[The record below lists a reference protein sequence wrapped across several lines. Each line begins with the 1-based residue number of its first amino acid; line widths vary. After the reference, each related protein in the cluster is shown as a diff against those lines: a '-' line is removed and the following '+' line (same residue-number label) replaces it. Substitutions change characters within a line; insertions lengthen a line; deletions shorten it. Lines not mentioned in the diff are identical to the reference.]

1 MGAGAGFFVCRVAGD
16 INPELRR
23 NASARVSARLKNF
36 RWLLLPGVFAL
47 SLAALATTGEPLR
60 DAVSILSLDAAQ
72 AGERRQVS
80 LRGVVTAAEPDW
92 RGQFFVQDGTGGI
105 FVENLGQE
113 PPTPGDLVEVEGVT
127 HPGAFAPIVSAPVWR
142 KIGVAPLPEAKRA
155 SIEDL
160 KAGHEDSQRVEV
172 VGVVRTARVEGPSLL
187 LDLSVAGNRLQVRA
201 RMEPGRSPE
210 KLVAARVRVRGTTAM
225 HYIGA
230 LRHLTAPVVYVP
242 RTEDFTV
249 LESEQADPFDEPVTP
264 VNNIA
269 QYRRGRHAEQRVH
282 VRGVVTLQRPGEGLF
297 LQDASGGL
305 QIETAQSGL
314 HAVGEPVEAVGFVE
328 YEGHLPVLRDAM
340 LRRAPGPPAPVAAR
354 IVPFAEIA
362 RGEHHGE
369 NITLRGRILHRS
381 TRLHTRPDGRVEGCV
396 TTLLVQGPEI
406 TFTMEHLGA
415 EENPALASIPVG
427 SVVEAEGVC
436 MSTIDAVAKLHS
448 LLLLLPDPPRVRV
461 IAKPSWLTPTRLLIG
476 LAALSVGLVIVV
488 AWLLTVAKKNARL
501 RCLVRELEQAQR
513 ELQEA
518 HDTLEQKVEE
528 RSMQLQVEMT
538 ARKTAEVQFRAVLAE
553 RTRLARDLHDTLE
566 QTLAGIALRLNTAA
580 KLSRRDPDAS
590 DTHLQLA
597 RNWLHQSQVGLRR
610 SIWDLRSRELEQF
623 DLASALQSS
632 ADHLVQGTD
641 IALEFETKGV
651 AQGLPEVV
659 EENVL
664 RIGQEALTNI
674 AKHAHA
680 SRVRILLEFGPSL
693 LRLRV
698 EDDGAGFSPGA
709 KPADGHFG
717 LTGMEERAKR
727 IAGSITV
734 TSAPGQGTSIVLE
747 VPLEAGSTPASPPNH
762 STSVS

>member
-1 MGAGAGFFVCRVAGD
+1 MAGD
-16 INPELRR
+16 LNPELRR
-23 NASARVSARLKNF
+23 LAGARVTATPKAPRLRF
-36 RWLLLPGVFAL
+36 LLGIFSLGLAPLP
-47 SLAALATTGEPLR
+47 AAGGPLR
-60 DAVSILSLDAAQ
+60 DAASILSLNAEQ
-72 AGERRQVS
+72 AGERQQVS

-92 RGQFFVQDGTGGI
+92 RGQFFVQDETGGI
-105 FVENLGQE
+105 FVENLGHE
-113 PPTPGDLVEVEGVT
+113 PPAPGDVVQVEGVT
-127 HPGAFAPIVSAPVWR
+127 HPGAFAPIVSAPVWK
-142 KIGVAPLPEAKRA
+142 KIGVAPLPEARRA

-172 VGVVRTARVEGPSLL
+172 VGVVRTARAEGPGLI
-187 LDLSVAGNRLQVRA
+187 LDLSVAGNRLQVRTRVDA
-201 RMEPGRSPE
+201 GRTPE
-210 KLVAARVRVRGTTAM
+210 KLIAARVRVRGTTAM

-242 RTEDFTV
+242 REEDFTV
-249 LESEQADPFDEPVTP
+249 LGSEQADPFDEAVMP

-305 QIETAQSGL
+305 RIETAQRGL

-328 YEGHLPVLRDAM
+328 YEGHLPVLRDAV
-340 LRRAPGPPAPVAAR
+340 LRRAAGPPAPVAAR
-354 IVPFAEIA
+354 KVPFNEIA

-381 TRLHTRPDGRVEGCV
+381 TRPHTRPDGRVEGFA
-396 TTLLVQGPEI
+396 TTWLVQGPEI

-415 EENPALASIPVG
+415 EENPALAAIPVG

-436 MSTIDAVAKLHS
+436 VSTIDAVAKLHS

-461 IAKPSWLTPTRLLIG
+461 IARPSWLTPARLLIG
-476 LAALSVGLVIVV
+476 LAALSAGLVIVV

-501 RCLVRELEQAQR
+501 RGLVRELEQAQR

-528 RSMQLQVEMT
+528 RSAQLQVEMT
-538 ARKTAEVQFRAVLAE
+538 ARKTAEVQFKAVLAE

-623 DLASALQSS
+623 DLASALKCS
-632 ADHLVQGTD
+632 ADQLVQGTD

-680 SRVRILLEFGPSL
+680 PRVRIALEFDPRL

-698 EDDGAGFSPGA
+698 EDDGAGFNPGA

-734 TSAPGQGTSIVLE
+734 ASAPGRGTSIVVE
-747 VPLEAGSTPASPPNH
+747 VPLETASAPASQANPSPAP
-762 STSVS
+762 

>member
-1 MGAGAGFFVCRVAGD
+1 M
-16 INPELRR
+16 I
-23 NASARVSARLKNF
+23 
-36 RWLLLPGVFAL
+36 LPGVFAL
-47 SLAALATTGEPLR
+47 SLVATFATGGPLR
-60 DAVSILSLDAAQ
+60 DAASILSLTAEQ
-72 AGERRQVS
+72 AGARQQVI
-80 LRGVVTAAEPDW
+80 LQGVVTAAEPDW
-92 RGQFFVQDGTGGI
+92 RGQFFVQDDTGGI
-105 FVENLGQE
+105 FVENLGHE
-113 PPTPGDLVEVEGVT
+113 PPAPGDVVQVEGVT
-127 HPGAFAPIVSAPVWR
+127 HPGAFAPIISAPVWR
-142 KIGVAPLPEAKRA
+142 RLGSAPLPEAKRA
-155 SIEDL
+155 AIEDI

-172 VGVVRTARVEGPSLL
+172 VGVVRTARIEGQSLIFE
-187 LDLSVAGNRLQVRA
+187 LSVAGNRLQVQARA
-201 RMEPGRSPE
+201 GAGRRPE
-210 KLVAARVRVRGTTAM
+210 KLIAARVRVRGTTAM

-242 RTEDFTV
+242 REEDFTV
-249 LESEQADPFDEPVTP
+249 LESEQENPFDQPVTP

-282 VRGVVTLQRPGEGLF
+282 VHGVVTLQRPGEGLF

-305 QIETAQSGL
+305 RIETAQRGL

-328 YEGHLPVLRDAM
+328 YEGHLPVLRDAV

-354 IVPFAEIA
+354 LVPFNEIA

-369 NITLRGRILHRS
+369 NIILRGRILHRS
-381 TRLHTRPDGRVEGCV
+381 TRPHTRQDGRVEGFV
-396 TTLLVQGPEI
+396 TTWLVQGPEI

-415 EENPALASIPVG
+415 EENPALAGIPEG

-448 LLLLLPDPPRVRV
+448 LRLLLPDPPRVRV
-461 IAKPSWLTPTRLLIG
+461 VARPSWLTPARLLIG
-476 LAALSVGLVIVV
+476 LAALSLGLVIVV

-501 RCLVRELEQAQR
+501 RGLVRDLELAQR

-528 RSMQLQVEMT
+528 RSAQLQVEMT

-580 KLSRRDPDAS
+580 KLSRRDPEAS

-623 DLASALQSS
+623 DLASALKCS
-632 ADHLVQGTD
+632 ADQLVQGTD
-641 IALEFETKGV
+641 IALDFETRGV

-680 SRVRILLEFGPSL
+680 TRVRIALEFDPGV
-693 LRLRV
+693 LRLHV
-698 EDDGAGFSPGA
+698 EDDGAGFNPGA

-734 TSAPGQGTSIVLE
+734 TSAPGQGTSIVVE
-747 VPLEAGSTPASPPNH
+747 VPLENSPAPKPHPEPPPAP
-762 STSVS
+762 

>member
-1 MGAGAGFFVCRVAGD
+1 MSVFQ
-16 INPELRR
+16 
-23 NASARVSARLKNF
+23 KKF
-36 RWLLLPGVFAL
+36 RQLLLLGVCAPAL
-47 SLAALATTGEPLR
+47 VPTLLAGGTRTNAA
-60 DAVSILSLDAAQ
+60 SILSLTAEK
-72 AGERRQVS
+72 AGTRQPVS
-80 LRGVVTAAEPDW
+80 LQGVVTAAEPDW
-92 RGQFFVQDGTGGI
+92 RGQFFVQDETGGI
-105 FVENLGQE
+105 FVENLGTA
-113 PPTPGDLVEVEGVT
+113 PPEPGDVVWVDGVT
-127 HPGAFAPIVSAPVWR
+127 HPGAFAPIISAPVWR
-142 KIGVAPLPEAKRA
+142 KVGVAPLPEARRIA
-155 SIEDL
+155 IEDL

-172 VGVVRTARVEGPSLL
+172 VGVVRKARIEEQALL
-187 LDLSVAGNRLQVRA
+187 LELSVAGNRLRVRA
-201 RMEPGRSPE
+201 RADAGLPPE
-210 KLVAARVRVRGTTAM
+210 KLIAARVRVRGTTAM

-230 LRHLTAPVVYVP
+230 VRHLTAPVIYVP
-242 RTEDFTV
+242 RGEDFIV
-249 LESEQADPFDEPVTP
+249 LESEQVDPFDEPVMP

-282 VRGVVTLQRPGEGLF
+282 VRGVVTYQGLGEALF
-297 LQDASGGL
+297 LQDDSGGL
-305 QIETAQSGL
+305 RIEAAQRGL
-314 HAVGEPVEAVGFVE
+314 YAVGEWVEAVGFVE
-328 YEGHLPVLRDAM
+328 YKEHLPVLCDAV
-340 LRRAPGPPAPVAAR
+340 LRRLPRAPSPVGATV
-354 IVPFAEIA
+354 VPFVEIA

-369 NITLRGRILHRS
+369 NIKLRGRILHRS
-381 TRLHTRPDGRVEGCV
+381 TRPHTRRDGRVEGFV
-396 TTLLVQGPEI
+396 TTWLVQGSEI

-415 EENPALASIPVG
+415 EENETLAGIPVG

-436 MSTIDAVAKLHS
+436 VSTIDAVAQLHS

-461 IAKPSWLTPTRLLIG
+461 IARPSWLTPARLLIG
-476 LAALSVGLVIVV
+476 LTTLSVGLVILV
-488 AWLLTVAKKNARL
+488 AWLLTVAKKNAAL
-501 RCLVRELEQAQR
+501 RGLVGELKQTQR
-513 ELQEA
+513 DLQEA
-518 HDTLEQKVEE
+518 HDTLEDKVEE
-528 RSMQLQVEMT
+528 RSAQLQVEMT

-590 DTHLQLA
+590 DSHLQLA

-623 DLASALQSS
+623 DLARALKCSAEL
-632 ADHLVQGTD
+632 LVQGTD
-641 IALEFETKGV
+641 IALEFEARGE
-651 AQGLPEVV
+651 ARGLPEVV

-680 SRVRILLEFGPSL
+680 TRVRIALEFDPGV

-734 TSAPGQGTSIVLE
+734 TSAPGRGTSIVVE
-747 VPLEAGSTPASPPNH
+747 VPLEDYPTAKPRPAPVPAP
-762 STSVS
+762 